1 MSTSIRAS
9 IEPVMSNVVT
19 PDGTRISFQR
29 SGYGAPL
36 LLVHGSFSDHRT
48 NWKRVEPTFRDRF
61 TVYALDRRNRGGS
74 SPSHA
79 HSVLDEA
86 RDIVALMRHI
96 GEPVFLVGHSYGAQ
110 CALNAARF
118 APECVRRLVLYEP
131 PRPTAL
137 APELLETLENVA
149 AAGDWDQFASR
160 FFRVGLSVPAAV
172 LDDMRASDGWRALVA
187 DAPATL
193 GDLRALSRYTF
204 TPARYS
210 GLFMP
215 IALQVGT
222 ESPRDL
228 YVTDA
233 LAEVLPARTL
243 QMLEGQA
250 HEAMTTA
257 PEMYA
262 QAVLRFF
269 RA

>member
-1 MSTSIRAS
+1 MKTGVGTLD
-9 IEPVMSNVVT
+9 PVMSQITT
-19 PDGTRISFQR
+19 PDGTRISFQQ
-29 SGYGAPL
+29 SGYGTPL
-36 LLVHGSFSDHRT
+36 VLVHGSFSDHHT
-48 NWKRVEPTFRDRF
+48 NWKRVEPIFRDRF
-61 TVYALDRRNRGGS
+61 TVYALDRRNRGS
-74 SPSHA
+74 SSA
-79 HSVLDEA
+79 SQGHSLLDEA
-86 RDIVALMRHI
+86 HDVAALMRHI
-96 GEPVFLVGHSYGAQ
+96 GDPVFLIGHSYGAQ
-110 CALNAARF
+110 CALNAARI

-131 PRPTAL
+131 PNPTVL

-149 AAGDWDQFASR
+149 AAGDWDQFTSR
-160 FFRVGLSVPAAV
+160 FFRDGLSVPAAA
-172 LDDMRASDGWRALVA
+172 LDEMRASDGWRAVVA
-187 DAPATL
+187 DAPAAL
-193 GDLRALSRYTF
+193 GDLRALSRYRF
-204 TPARYS
+204 APALYS

-269 RA
+269 RD